1 MESRELN
8 FELLKNQKIL
18 KNIAYKF
25 TKDPEEIEEL
35 VQEALVRSVKYVDKF
50 FNNPKLVAWLY
61 VIMKN
66 VYINN
71 YRRNQK
77 HYQFEDHQKASY
89 RIEGCTEPSVDNH
102 AEGKFV
108 MNDIQCALKKLPKDY
123 YDLFIK
129 FMDGYKYRELS
140 EEFNMPE
147 GTIKTRIH
155 YTRKFL
161 QKQLSAYG
169 KDKKRWAA

>member
-8 FELLKNQKIL
+8 LELLKNQKIL

-35 VQEALVRSVKYVDKF
+35 VQEALVRSVKYLDKF

-66 VYINN
+66 VYINT

-77 HYQFEDHQKASY
+77 HHVFEDHQKAGY
-89 RIEGCTEPSVDNH
+89 RMEGCSEPSVDNH

-108 MNDIQCALKKLPKDY
+108 MGDIEKALKKLPKGY
-123 YDLFIK
+123 YELFMRYI
-129 FMDGYKYRELS
+129 DGYKYRELS
-140 EEFNMPE
+140 EEFAMPE
-147 GTIKTRIH
+147 GTVKTRIH

-161 QKQLSAYG
+161 QKQLAVYRRG
-169 KDKKRWAA
+169 KQWAA

>member
-8 FELLKNQKIL
+8 LELAKNQQIL
-18 KNIAYKF
+18 KNIAFKF

-35 VQEALVRSVKYVDKF
+35 VQEALVRSVKYIDKF

-71 YRRNQK
+71 YRRSQK
-77 HYQFEDHQKASY
+77 QYRFEDHQKASY
-89 RIEGCTEPSVDNH
+89 QVDGCSEPAVDNR
-102 AEGKFV
+102 AEGRFV
-108 MNDIQCALKKLPKDY
+108 MNDIQSAMKKLPKDY
-123 YDLFIK
+123 YDLFMR
-129 FMDGYKYRELS
+129 FMDGYKYRELA

-161 QKQLSAYG
+161 QKQLAVYSNKHKG
-169 KDKKRWAA
+169 WAA

>member
-1 MESRELN
+1 MESKELN
-8 FELLKNQKIL
+8 IELLKNQSIL
-18 KNIAYKF
+18 KNIAFKF

-35 VQEALVRSVKYVDKF
+35 VQETLVRSIKYLDKF

-66 VYINN
+66 VYINH

-77 HYQFEDHQKASY
+77 QTIYENFQSAGY
-89 RIEGCTEPSVDNH
+89 RELGCSEPSTPNMV
-102 AEGKFV
+102 EGKFV
-108 MNDIQCALKKLPKDY
+108 MNDIQAALKKLPADY
-123 YDLFIK
+123 YELFVRY
-129 FMDGYKYRELS
+129 MDGYKYRELS
-140 EEFNMPE
+140 EHFGMPE

-161 QKQLSAYG
+161 QKQLSVY
-169 KDKKRWAA
+169 KKAN